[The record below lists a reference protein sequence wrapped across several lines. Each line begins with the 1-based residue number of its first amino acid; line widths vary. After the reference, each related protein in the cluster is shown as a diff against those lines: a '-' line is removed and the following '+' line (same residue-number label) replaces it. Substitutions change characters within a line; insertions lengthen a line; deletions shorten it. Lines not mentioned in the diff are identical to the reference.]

1 MNVLEC
7 FSGTHSVGKVCKEL
21 GWNAI
26 SVDNEL
32 PATHEEDIMTFNY
45 KQYPKDYF
53 DIVWCSPPCVAYSHL
68 QYGWLNRMKKDGLF
82 TKEKMEKNM
91 DEADKL
97 VLKSLEI
104 ISYFRPKLWFLEN
117 PMTGRL
123 RDRPIMDGL
132 PFYDVSYC
140 KYSDWGYQKHTRIWT
155 NKPNW
160 SPLFCKYDCDNLA
173 EIPSDNKT
181 KKNTRLLHKSNCGNT
196 EKLQAVRKHKKQ
208 VSDVHSQATN
218 KARNTVQKPHKIDAG
233 GKNNGTNRLDR
244 YRVPPK
250 LISSLFLD

>member
-32 PATHEEDIMTFNY
+32 PATHQEDIMTFNY

-53 DIVWCSPPCVAYSHL
+53 DIVWCSPPCIAYSNL
-68 QYGWLNRMKKDGLF
+68 QYSWLGRMKKDGLY
-82 TKEKMEKNM
+82 TEEKMIKEM
-91 DEADKL
+91 AEADKL
-97 VLKSLEI
+97 VLKSFEI
-104 ISYFRPKLWFLEN
+104 ICYFRPKLWFLEN
-117 PMTGRL
+117 PMRGRL
-123 RDRPIMDGL
+123 RDRLIMDGI

-155 NKPNW
+155 NKENW
-160 SPLFCKYDCDNLA
+160 TPLYCNYDCDNLA
-173 EIPSDNKT
+173 NP
-181 KKNTRLLHKSNCGNT
+181 
-196 EKLQAVRKHKKQ
+196 RKHKEK
-208 VSDVHSQATN
+208 VALVNSQATN
-218 KARNTVQKPHKIDAG
+218 KPRNPLQKRHTSNLGKVG
-233 GKNNGTNRLDR
+233 GGSDRLDR

-250 LISSLFLD
+250 LIYSLFVD

>member
-45 KQYPKDYF
+45 KQYPKDTF
-53 DIVWCSPPCVAYSHL
+53 DIVWCSPPCIAYSNL
-68 QYGWLNRMKKDGLF
+68 QNSWLGRKKKDGIY
-82 TKEKMEKNM
+82 TKEKMEKDM

-117 PMTGRL
+117 PMGGRL

-155 NKPNW
+155 NKQNW
-160 SPLFCKYDCDNLA
+160 SPLFCKYDCSNLA
-173 EIPSDNKT
+173 T
-181 KKNTRLLHKSNCGNT
+181 H
-196 EKLQAVRKHKKQ
+196 RKHNKQ

-218 KARNTVQKPHKIDAG
+218 KARNTVQTPHKIDAG

>member
-1 MNVLEC
+1 MNCLEL

-32 PATHEEDIMTFNY
+32 QATHQEDIMTFDY

-53 DIVWCSPPCVAYSHL
+53 DIVWASPPCVAYSNL
-68 QYGWLNRMKKDGLF
+68 QYSWIGRMKQGGLYTEEQMNKD
-82 TKEKMEKNM
+82 MI
-91 DEADKL
+91 ASDKL

-104 ISYFRPKLWFLEN
+104 ISYFRPILWCIEN
-117 PMTGRL
+117 PMNGRL
-123 RDRPIMDGL
+123 KDRPIMDGL
-132 PFYDVSYC
+132 PFYDISYC

-155 NKPNW
+155 NKKNW
-160 SPLFCKYDCDNLA
+160 TPLYCNYDCDNLA
-173 EIPSDNKT
+173 TPI
-181 KKNTRLLHKSNCGNT
+181 
-196 EKLQAVRKHKKQ
+196 KH
-208 VSDVHSQATN
+208 N
-218 KARNTVQKPHKIDAG
+218 EKARNKVQRPHKIDAG
-233 GKNNGTNRLDR
+233 GKNNKTNKLDR

>member
-1 MNVLEC
+1 
-7 FSGTHSVGKVCKEL
+7 
-21 GWNAI
+21 
-26 SVDNEL
+26 
-32 PATHEEDIMTFNY
+32 
-45 KQYPKDYF
+45 
-53 DIVWCSPPCVAYSHL
+53 
-68 QYGWLNRMKKDGLF
+68 
-82 TKEKMEKNM
+82 MEKNM

>member
-21 GWNAI
+21 GWNVI
-26 SVDNEL
+26 SIDNEL
-32 PATHEEDIMTFNY
+32 PATHQEDIMTFNY
-45 KQYPKDYF
+45 KQYPKDTF
-53 DIVWCSPPCVAYSHL
+53 DIVWCSPPCIAYSNL
-68 QYGWLNRMKKDGLF
+68 QYGWLGRKKKEGIY
-82 TKEKMEKNM
+82 TEEKMNKEM

-117 PMTGRL
+117 PMRGRL

-155 NKPNW
+155 NKENW
-160 SPLFCKYDCDNLA
+160 SPLYCIYDCDNLA
-173 EIPSDNKT
+173 LVNNPSKSRNW
-181 KKNTRLLHKSNCGNT
+181 RLKPHKSNLG
-196 EKLQAVRKHKKQ
+196 KVGGG
-208 VSDVHSQATN
+208 SD
-218 KARNTVQKPHKIDAG
+218 
-233 GKNNGTNRLDR
+233 RLDR

-250 LISSLFLD
+250 LIYSLFLD